1 MENMTKLQSLLPD
14 KTQTPNIPKKVIKQQ
29 NKSIVNQQTKTT
41 NKKTPKKQRVKRNN
55 PTKKELE
62 KIKQMEAENRAAN
75 EYYSKQNKQK
85 QRLNIIRANYAKQ
98 TTKKASEG
106 ILNENHKNI
115 PSNMINIRPI
125 NQTGEKQRNIINK
138 INMENLNHTKHS
150 NNENKAPSTSLSKDK
165 RRVVVIK
172 SLNNYIMGDKKID
185 DILQKMVAKKQIENI
200 QNNIP
205 ETKENISLLKYK
217 MRDSRFR

>member
-1 MENMTKLQSLLPD
+1 MSKLKSLLPD
-14 KTQTPNIPKKVIKQQ
+14 KSQLQKQPKKIL
-29 NKSIVNQQTKTT
+29 NQQTHGTLTSSGDKPKQT
-41 NKKTPKKQRVKRNN
+41 KKSSRKSRIKRNN
-55 PTKKELE
+55 PTRKELE
-62 KIKQMEAENRAAN
+62 RIKQQEAENRAAN

-106 ILNENHKNI
+106 ILNENHKNT
-115 PSNMINIRPI
+115 PANMVNVRPI
-125 NQTGEKQRNIINK
+125 NQTGEKQRDIVNK
-138 INMENLNHTKHS
+138 INRNNLNNDTKR
-150 NNENKAPSTSLSKDK
+150 NMDDNK

-172 SLNNYIMGDKKID
+172 SLNNYIMGNKKID
-185 DILQKMVAKKQIENI
+185 DILNKMVAKKQIETI